1 MAIYHFTTHTMSRAN
16 GHSAVAAAAYRSAS
30 KLVDERTGEVCDFT
44 RKGGVISAEI
54 VTPEGVPVPARSD
67 LWNAAE
73 AAEKRKDSRV
83 AREWLAAGEWV
94 RQEIKRKSAPQ
105 VSITGRET
113 DGNGAEQAQ
122 KKPEKIE
129 TGF

>member
-16 GHSAVAAAAYRSAS
+16 GHSAVAAAAYRSGS
-30 KLVDERTGEVCDFT
+30 KLIDERTGEVFDFT

-54 VTPEGVPVPARSD
+54 VTPEGVPTPDRAA

-83 AREWLAAGEWV
+83 ARE
-94 RQEIKRKSAPQ
+94 
-105 VSITGRET
+105 
-113 DGNGAEQAQ
+113 
-122 KKPEKIE
+122 
-129 TGF
+129 